1 MNKLKQYF
9 DEIIYIS
16 RVTKVTKKRLRIFL
30 SVLLSNL
37 TVILDIAIII
47 FFAYI
52 LTGDSTDNVYILF
65 FLDKI
70 YLLPLI
76 IILRF
81 FANFIEKV
89 NILSLKLQVEKNLRV
104 YLLKE
109 VYKKGNYSIADATFY
124 INTLSG
130 HVGFFYGALT
140 AFLNSCLQ
148 ILIYSTFL
156 VSTNFQTIM
165 VFLLGGLV
173 LFFPTR
179 ILLRLGRKY
188 MHESWVNAQ
197 QTGRDVQRV
206 VENIFLIKILGTS
219 KSEIDRYEETTIKLQ
234 KSQLKNQAYGT
245 INSLMPNFITVFTIS
260 ILFIFTNLTK
270 TITLEFLGVTLRL
283 VQTIGALNNSL
294 NMMINSQV
302 HLSKFIE
309 LENNK
314 LVERPNYYTI
324 NNNLSKS
331 IELNNISFK
340 YFRSEEFIFE
350 ELNLEIEKEKHTVI
364 TGPNG
369 SGKST
374 LLGIISKIFYPEEGS
389 IKINSSKIGYVG
401 VTPLI
406 INGTLRENFLYGNS
420 QAKTDE
426 EILQLMYEFE
436 LFNSDL
442 INLETLV
449 DSKSLS
455 SGQMQKISF
464 IRSLLANVEIL
475 LLDESTSNLDVK
487 TKDLIFK
494 ILKDKKITIINSTH
508 NKDEFEY
515 DYHLKISYLGEKGL
529 LSMLNK
535 HIRFN

>member
-81 FANFIEKV
+81 LANFIEKV

-156 VSTNFQTIM
+156 ISTNLQTIM
-165 VFLLGGLV
+165 AFLLGGLV

-234 KSQLKNQAYGT
+234 KPGLRDYKLLNAQFYNCVYNFNT
-245 INSLMPNFITVFTIS
+245 IYI
-260 ILFIFTNLTK
+260 
-270 TITLEFLGVTLRL
+270 
-283 VQTIGALNNSL
+283 
-294 NMMINSQV
+294 
-302 HLSKFIE
+302 
-309 LENNK
+309 
-314 LVERPNYYTI
+314 Y
-324 NNNLSKS
+324 
-331 IELNNISFK
+331 
-340 YFRSEEFIFE
+340 
-350 ELNLEIEKEKHTVI
+350 
-364 TGPNG
+364 
-369 SGKST
+369 
-374 LLGIISKIFYPEEGS
+374 
-389 IKINSSKIGYVG
+389 
-401 VTPLI
+401 
-406 INGTLRENFLYGNS
+406 
-420 QAKTDE
+420 
-426 EILQLMYEFE
+426 
-436 LFNSDL
+436 
-442 INLETLV
+442 
-449 DSKSLS
+449 
-455 SGQMQKISF
+455 
-464 IRSLLANVEIL
+464 
-475 LLDESTSNLDVK
+475 
-487 TKDLIFK
+487 
-494 ILKDKKITIINSTH
+494 
-508 NKDEFEY
+508 
-515 DYHLKISYLGEKGL
+515 
-529 LSMLNK
+529 
-535 HIRFN
+535 